1 MIGAQFLGL
10 IHLDHLR
17 FDHLILTHSEIG
29 LRRHPPDVV
38 SSGGPVHRRRL
49 RRLVRNRRA
58 PHSRRGLLCC
68 VAAALCGPAEPQG
81 AVSRLQLLD
90 GLSHEKREQRAVS
103 LGAAAD
109 TVPATSRKKWTIS
122 RERRTVSREFGTN
135 REVVSG
141 PQRVGGQRGCA
152 SGVAFARGHGALSRS
167 ARRARGRG
175 LSRPLLRLRLDGQ
188 SLRVVERGGREEG
201 GGGGQARA
209 GAGDGRG
216 WLEAEGGRADQVLR
230 IGRLQGRHVGAAAA

>member
-1 MIGAQFLGL
+1 M
-10 IHLDHLR
+10 DHLR

-29 LRRHPPDVV
+29 LGRHPPDVV
-38 SSGGPVHRRRL
+38 SSGGPVHRRRRRL

-58 PHSRRGLLCC
+58 PRSRRRLLCC
-68 VAAALCGPAEPQG
+68 VAALCGPAEPQG

-109 TVPATSRKKWTIS
+109 TVPTTSRKKWTIS
-122 RERRTVSREFGTN
+122 RERRTVSRDVGTN

-175 LSRPLLRLRLDGQ
+175 FSRPLLRLRLDGQ
-188 SLRVVERGGREEG
+188 SLRVVERGRREEG
-201 GGGGQARA
+201 GGGGQSRA

-216 WLEAEGGRADQVLR
+216 RLEAEGGRADQGLR
-230 IGRLQGRHVGAAAA
+230 IGRLQGRHVGAAAATA